1 MADQKLTSRQLIL
14 VEINTLLEEISTNKL
29 EFLDASL
36 LAIKFNSRNTP
47 FDIGS
52 WCYLKRKNGRKSKRF
67 VQLSSISRQRKSAI
81 TNILYSILLELS
93 AGKAES
99 TLLSELTT
107 FERFLSWC
115 DNNHKTQVLDNAL
128 NAREILILYIQELKQ
143 QVRQQSY
150 SIITAVSKQSYSLKW
165 LAIAL
170 DIDQSKLIEG
180 VFLIKRNTKT
190 VNSAIA
196 PLDTKAEHQLK
207 CYTQILFQITEL
219 LTNFEPLPFLL
230 KLPHQAIWLMPQKK
244 IFATSEML
252 SKRSEW
258 AWQYRAL
265 DYKNGCIHKAEEIK
279 KFYSGDSC
287 LGSARSGVK
296 NALKLQHQVNSEPRH
311 FIRIFLFNYAQAAFY
326 NLFLAN
332 TGMNS
337 KQAYN
342 LDWNDEFKTAKAL
355 QGLKVIKY
363 RAKGKL
369 QEFQITATFL
379 KTFKVFLKLRNFMLG
394 GTEYLKFFICHHNG
408 KFIAQALRRDYLT
421 QLTRAHL
428 SKLISQKPITP
439 REWRAYK
446 AVKVMEQTKGD
457 IKLTAELLQNTT
469 MTLKRSYG
477 NISLKIA
484 SAEFYNFFDRLEQ
497 RSNKSYKSTPAGSC
511 IEVNKPSSKHPT
523 ISPNCNTYEH
533 CLFCEKYAFHADKDD
548 IWKVLSMKYIILE
561 TKHLAYSLEHF
572 NNLFEEALLRIDHLI
587 KGALNSH
594 KISQTDVE
602 FIKNKVEQEEL
613 SPYWQ
618 NKLNLLVDIG
628 VL

>member
-1 MADQKLTSRQLIL
+1 MTDQKLTSRKLIS
-14 VEINTLLEEISTNKL
+14 VGIDSLLEQISINKL
-29 EFLDASL
+29 ELIDTSL
-36 LAIKFNSRNTP
+36 LAIKFNTRSTP

-52 WCYLKRKNGRKSKRF
+52 WCYLKRKSGRNSQRF
-67 VQLSSISRQRKSAI
+67 VQLSSLSEHRKSAI

-93 AGKAES
+93 TGKAEPS
-99 TLLSELTT
+99 MLLELIT
-107 FERFLSWC
+107 FERFLLWC
-115 DNNHKTQVLDNAL
+115 DKNHKMNVFGCSLT
-128 NAREILILYIQELKQ
+128 ARETVISYIQTLKQ
-143 QVRQQSY
+143 QVREQSL
-150 SIITAVSKQSYSLKW
+150 SIITAVSNQNYSIKW
-165 LAIAL
+165 LALGL
-170 DIDQSKLIEG
+170 DIDQAKLIEG
-180 VFLIKRNTKT
+180 ISLLKKNMSS
-190 VNSAIA
+190 VNSAVA
-196 PLDTKAEHQLK
+196 PLDTEAEHQLK
-207 CYTQILFQITEL
+207 CYNQIFFQITDL
-219 LTNFEPLPFLL
+219 LTNFKPLPFLL
-230 KLPHQAIWLMPQKK
+230 QMHHQSIWLMPQKK
-244 IFATSEML
+244 TFATPEIL

-265 DYKNGCIHKAEEIK
+265 DYKNGRIHKAEEIK
-279 KFYSGDSC
+279 NFYSGERC
-287 LGSARSGVK
+287 LDFARSGVK
-296 NALKLQHQVNSEPRH
+296 NALKLQQQVNSNPRH
-311 FIRIFLFNYAQAAFY
+311 NIRIFLFNYAQAAFY

-337 KQAYN
+337 RQVFEM
-342 LDWNDEFKTAKAL
+342 DWSNNFETSTEV

-369 QEFQITATFL
+369 QQFQITATFIN
-379 KTFKVFLKLRNFMLG
+379 TFKLFLKLRR
-394 GTEYLKFFICHHNG
+394 FILNNEKYPKLFVSHHNG
-408 KFIAQALRRDYLT
+408 KFIVQALRRDYLT
-421 QLTRAHL
+421 QLTRTHL

-446 AVKVMEQTKGD
+446 AVKIMEQTKGD
-457 IKLTAELLQNTT
+457 IKLTSELLQNTT

-484 SAEFYNFFDRLEQ
+484 TTEFYNFFDRLEQ
-497 RSNKSYKSTPAGSC
+497 RSNKSYKNTPIGSC
-511 IEVNKPSSKHPT
+511 IDLGKPSSKHPT

-533 CLFCEKYAFHADKDD
+533 CLFCEKYAFHADRDD

-561 TKHLAYSLEHF
+561 TQHLAHSLEHF
-572 NNLFEEALLRIDHLI
+572 NNLFAETLLRIDQLI
-587 KGALNSH
+587 MSTLKSH